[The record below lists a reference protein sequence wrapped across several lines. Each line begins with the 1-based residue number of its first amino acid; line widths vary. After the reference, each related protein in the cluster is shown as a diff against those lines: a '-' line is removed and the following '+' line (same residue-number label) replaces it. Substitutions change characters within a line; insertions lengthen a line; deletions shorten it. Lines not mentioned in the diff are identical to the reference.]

1 MSKNKKIVGEAQ
13 RSGTGTSEV
22 PSGSAEEAGQLRHNS
37 LDALVE
43 EGYLGSKIPFRI
55 DYYRADKDAELKG
68 VIEHILSHERRS
80 FSGKGFEVM
89 ADFID
94 VFVSAT
100 ETSEAPDSPSSE
112 PSPDDDGESRMKL
125 LSPEGRPLSN
135 RMPAN
140 TPFQVSLSLKGHILD
155 EQATQLARLS
165 LLNLD
170 TGKTQHITERF
181 EPKGQHVLWPGTPIL
196 LPVGAYRL
204 SAEIRSTETA
214 PGILRESTFLVVG

>member
-1 MSKNKKIVGEAQ
+1 MSKNRKIVGEAQ

-22 PSGSAEEAGQLRHNS
+22 PSGSAEETGQPQPNP
-37 LDALVE
+37 LDALVV

-112 PSPDDDGESRMKL
+112 PSPDDDGAPRMKL

-140 TPFQVSLSLKGHILD
+140 TPFQVSLSLKGHTLD
-155 EQATQLARLS
+155 GQATQLARLS

-170 TGKTQHITERF
+170 TGK
-181 EPKGQHVLWPGTPIL
+181 P
-196 LPVGAYRL
+196 
-204 SAEIRSTETA
+204 STS
-214 PGILRESTFLVVG
+214 PSGSSPRGNMCCGRGPLFCCP